1 MQKNVKEYGEFI
13 PKQLTFPQNSDII
26 LDENKI
32 GVVYN
37 RVHFIKTQRKVKHYE
52 QKNSIAV

>member
-37 RVHFIKTQRKVKHYE
+37 RVHIFVDYTLL
-52 QKNSIAV
+52 